1 MVLNPENLPKRKR
14 GEVIFRFESFC
25 EPGYPTRFTGL
36 SFRENIEALLGFGS
50 AELTGTH
57 GEAKF
62 WSFQLELNRHP
73 PTTVRL
79 IVVEEDVKKSS
90 CRQCRYCRFIG
101 MAFHFGIFLCVIC
114 YITCS
119 YYIYFRQQPIKTI
132 LTRMQQQVINYLNM
146 LVLYYTFVLGKHFTA
161 LYLVCYTCT
170 PVNILKS
177 MLVYISCTTIA
188 NSSMKLSQSFL
199 IIQHSSFILMQDGV
213 NT

>member
-1 MVLNPENLPKRKR
+1 MMVLNPENLPKRKR

-101 MAFHFGIFLCVIC
+101 MAFHFGILDCVIC

-119 YYIYFRQQPIKTI
+119 CYIYFRQQPIKT
-132 LTRMQQQVINYLNM
+132 TNYDVVVGHYLSKYAGA
-146 LVLYYTFVLGKHFTA
+146 VRYYTFVLGKHFTA

-199 IIQHSSFILMQDGV
+199 IIHHSPF
-213 NT
+213 